1 MARTNNWKWIVPLFA
16 AALVLVG
23 MAFLVT
29 PRAAQ
34 AQQPT
39 PADPQLV
46 NEMNRIAKGLYCP
59 VCVGVPLDVCE
70 TTACEQWRN
79 LIIEKLKAGQS
90 EQQIRQYFIDQYGE
104 RVLGA
109 PPAQGFNLGAYILPL
124 SIFVVG
130 AVLVFAILRGWMGRR
145 PSSAGPPAT
154 IPTVPPEYAER
165 IQRELEWRER
175 E

>member
-1 MARTNNWKWIVPLFA
+1 MARTNNRKWIVLLFA
-16 AALVLVG
+16 AALVLMG
-23 MAFLVT
+23 MTFLVA
-29 PRAAQ
+29 PHAAR

-39 PADPQLV
+39 PVDPQLV

-90 EQQIRQYFIDQYGE
+90 EQQIRQYFIDQYGD

-124 SIFVVG
+124 SIFIAG
-130 AVLVFAILRGWMGRR
+130 AVLVFAILRGWLGRR
-145 PSSAGPPAT
+145 PPSAATPAT
-154 IPTVPPEYAER
+154 IPTIPPEYAER
-165 IQRELEWRER
+165 IERELEWRER